1 MNPVFI
7 RQAERADLAA
17 LEWDGEY
24 THFRRLYADTYM
36 MVEQGAAIIWI
47 AEIHGS
53 GLIGQCFVS
62 LKRNR
67 PELADG
73 AIRAYIYGFR
83 VKPKFRN
90 LGIGTQIMR
99 KIEEDLYKRKFRL
112 VTLNVGQDNHAARR
126 FYERL
131 GYTVAGA
138 DPGYWSYIDEK
149 GRRIDMHE
157 PAWRM
162 VKDLE

>member
-1 MNPVFI
+1 MNPLCI
-7 RQAERADLAA
+7 RQAEKTDLTA
-17 LEWDGEY
+17 LEWDGDY
-24 THFRRLYADTYM
+24 SHFRRLYAETFM
-36 MVEQGAAIIWI
+36 MVEQGAALIWI
-47 AEIHGS
+47 AEINGS

-62 LKRNR
+62 FRRNR

-73 AIRAYIYGFR
+73 TTRAYIYGFR

-90 LGIGTQIMR
+90 RGIGTHIMR
-99 KIEEDLYKRKFRL
+99 TIEEDLHQRKYQQ

-131 GYTVAGA
+131 GYVVVGS
-138 DPGYWSYIDEK
+138 DPGYWSYVDDK

-162 VKDLE
+162 VKTLE